1 MMFGHR
7 ANRSIEIQIDEFLD
21 VVQESAML
29 FQEAIRSYLAGR
41 TVEFVS
47 RLQAVDVLENK
58 GDRLSREIEAQLY
71 SHSLIPEHRGDV
83 LDLLE
88 HTDDM
93 IDTIKVS
100 LHQFDVEHPEIPASY
115 NEGFDRLAESCVQ
128 AMESAVLA
136 LRAFFRDF
144 RQVND
149 HLVKVHHWEHEA
161 DLLSDG
167 VKRTVFS
174 DPALDLA
181 HRTHLRYFALNVEKV
196 SDCAKDVADRLAI
209 YAIKRSL

>member
-1 MMFGHR
+1 MFR
-7 ANRSIEIQIDEFLD
+7 SKSARSIESQIDEFLD
-21 VVQESAML
+21 TVQESAMT
-29 FQEAIRSYLAGR
+29 FHEAIRSYLACR
-41 TVEFVS
+41 SAEFGA
-47 RLQAVDVLENK
+47 RLQAVDALENR
-58 GDRLSREIEAQLY
+58 GDRLSRDIEAQLY

-93 IDTIKVS
+93 IDTVKVS
-100 LHQFDVEHPEIPASY
+100 LHQFDIEHPEFPAGY
-115 NEGFDRLAESCVQ
+115 EEGYDRLAEAGVRSV
-128 AMESAVLA
+128 ESVVLA

-167 VKRTVFS
+167 VKRKAFS

-181 HRTHLRYFALNVEKV
+181 HRIHLRYFALNIEKV

>member
-1 MMFGHR
+1 MFGSNSAR
-7 ANRSIEIQIDEFLD
+7 ATESQIDEFLD
-21 VVQESAML
+21 AVQGGAMT
-29 FQEAIRSYLAGR
+29 FHDAMRSYLAGR
-41 TVEFVS
+41 TEEFQE
-47 RLQAVDVLENK
+47 RLHAIDALENK
-58 GDRLSREIEAQLY
+58 GDRLSREIEVRLY

-88 HTDDM
+88 HADDI
-93 IDTIKVS
+93 IDTVKVS
-100 LHQFDVEHPEIPASY
+100 LHQFDIEHPEIPEIY
-115 NEGFDRLAESCVQ
+115 NEGFDRLAEACVKSV
-128 AMESAVLA
+128 ESAVLA

-161 DLLSDG
+161 DLLSDH
-167 VKRTVFS
+167 VKRTVFA
-174 DPALDLA
+174 DPTLDLA
-181 HRTHLRYFALNVEKV
+181 RRIHLRYFALNVEKV

>member
-1 MMFGHR
+1 MSPT
-7 ANRSIEIQIDEFLD
+7 RSDRTIERQIDEFLD
-21 VVQESAML
+21 AVQEGVMT
-29 FQEAIRSYLAGR
+29 FHEAVRSYLGGR
-41 TVEFVS
+41 AEEFS
-47 RLQAVDVLENK
+47 MRLNALDELESK
-58 GDRLSREIEAQLY
+58 GDRLSRAIESRLY

-93 IDTIKVS
+93 IDTAKVS
-100 LHQFDVEHPEIPASY
+100 LHQFDVEHPEIPAEY
-115 NEGFDRLAESCVQ
+115 NESFDRLAEACCRAV
-128 AMESAVLA
+128 ESAVLA

-149 HLVKVHHWEHEA
+149 HLVKVHHYEHEA
-161 DLLSDG
+161 DLLSDAL
-167 VKRTVFS
+167 KRKVFS

-196 SDCAKDVADRLAI
+196 SDCAKGVADRLAI